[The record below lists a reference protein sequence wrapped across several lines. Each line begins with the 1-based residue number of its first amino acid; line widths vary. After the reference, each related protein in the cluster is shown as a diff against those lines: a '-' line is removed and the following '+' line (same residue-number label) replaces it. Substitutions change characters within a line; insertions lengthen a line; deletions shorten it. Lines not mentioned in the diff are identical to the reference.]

1 MCLAIPMK
9 IVELKDDNEG
19 ITELEGVRYEVNLSL
34 VEGVQ
39 EGSYVIVHAGFAI
52 EALDEEDAQER
63 VKLFDEMAE
72 AFRTEDGQE

>member
-1 MCLAIPMK
+1 MK

-19 ITELEGVRYEVNLSL
+19 ITELDGVRYEVNLSL